1 MRAPGKS
8 VDCGSW
14 EQTMS
19 TTEKVSAAEL
29 ADLPLFAGL
38 DQADLESL
46 SGQAVRRILADG
58 ETLVDMGAPISEVHW
73 LTKGQVALRVRHE
86 HRWVLVSTL
95 HAGDM
100 LGWSALRED
109 PTALSTARAI
119 GPAVLVSV
127 QADGLLAL
135 LTGGS
140 ARSRMLLRRLFGTA
154 THHLD
159 ESRAQ
164 LLQLGHEGVISAG

>member
-1 MRAPGKS
+1 
-8 VDCGSW
+8 
-14 EQTMS
+14 
-19 TTEKVSAAEL
+19 
-29 ADLPLFAGL
+29 
-38 DQADLESL
+38 
-46 SGQAVRRILADG
+46 LADG
-58 ETLVDMGAPISEVHW
+58 ETLVEAGVPISEVHW
-73 LTKGQVALRVRHE
+73 LETGQLALRVRHD

-119 GPAVLVSV
+119 GPAVLISMP
-127 QADGLLAL
+127 AAGLLAL
-135 LTGGS
+135 LAGGS
-140 ARSRMLLRRLFGTA
+140 AQSDLLLKRLFGIA

-164 LLQLGHEGVISAG
+164 LLQLGREGVISAG

>member
-1 MRAPGKS
+1 
-8 VDCGSW
+8 
-14 EQTMS
+14 MS
-19 TTEKVSAAEL
+19 TTEKVSTAEL

-38 DQADLESL
+38 DKVDLESL

-58 ETLVDMGAPISEVHW
+58 ETLVDMGAAISEVHW
-73 LTKGQVALRVRHE
+73 LTKGQLALRVRHE
-86 HRWVLVSTL
+86 QRWVLVSTL

-135 LTGGS
+135 LAGGS
-140 ARSRMLLRRLFGTA
+140 AKSEMLLRRLFGTA

-164 LLQLGHEGVISAG
+164 LLQLGREGVISAG

>member
-1 MRAPGKS
+1 
-8 VDCGSW
+8 
-14 EQTMS
+14 MS

>member
-1 MRAPGKS
+1 MATSQR
-8 VDCGSW
+8 
-14 EQTMS
+14 
-19 TTEKVSAAEL
+19 VSPAEL
-29 ADLPLFAGL
+29 ADLPLFKGI
-38 DQADLESL
+38 DHSDLETL
-46 SGQAVRRILADG
+46 SEHSVRRSLADG
-58 ETLVDMGAPISEVHW
+58 ETLVEMGAPISEVHW
-73 LTKGQVALRVRHE
+73 LTGGRLALRVRHE

-119 GPAVLVSV
+119 GPAVLISMP
-127 QADGLLAL
+127 AAGLLAL
-135 LTGGS
+135 LAGGS
-140 ARSRMLLRRLFGTA
+140 TQSDLLLRRLFGIA

-164 LLQLGHEGVISAG
+164 LLQLGREGVISAG